1 MKFQLIRHATMLLDI
16 NNRKI
21 LIDPIFSEKGTTPA
35 IENVPNQNKNPLVAL
50 PVPIESLI
58 DCDAVLI
65 THLHYDHF
73 DEKAAEMLPKE
84 MRIFC
89 QSEDEIRI
97 RNFGF
102 KNVSPI
108 NKSVQWGNIK
118 ITRTKGEHGHGIIK
132 KRMAPVSGYVLQT
145 QNEPTV
151 YITGDTVWCTP
162 VEKILDEYK
171 PDIIISFC
179 GGARF
184 SKGKTITMDADDISM
199 LCKKLPSAKVIAVHM
214 EAWNHCRLQRNK
226 LLEFAIQNNIL
237 DQLYIPKDGENLTF

>member
-1 MKFQLIRHATMLLDI
+1 MKFQLIRHATMLLEI
-16 NNRKI
+16 NDKKL
-21 LIDPIFSEKGTTPA
+21 LIDPIFSEKGTMPA
-35 IENVPNQNKNPLVAL
+35 IESVPNQNKNPLVDL

-65 THLHYDHF
+65 THMHHDHF
-73 DEKAAEMLPKE
+73 DEKAADLLPKE
-84 MRIFC
+84 IQIFC

-108 NKSVQWGNIK
+108 NKSVQWENIK

-145 QNEPTV
+145 DNEPSI
-151 YITGDTVWCTP
+151 YITGDTVWCAP
-162 VEKILDEYK
+162 IEKILDNYK

-179 GGARF
+179 GEARF
-184 SKGKTITMDADDISM
+184 SKGKAITMDAEDIIM
-199 LCKKLPSAKVIAVHM
+199 LCKKLLFAKVIAVHM
-214 EAWNHCRLQRNK
+214 EAWNHCRLQRNQ
-226 LLEFAIQNNIL
+226 LLEFAIQNNIFG
-237 DQLYIPKDGENLTF
+237 QLYIPKDGENLTF